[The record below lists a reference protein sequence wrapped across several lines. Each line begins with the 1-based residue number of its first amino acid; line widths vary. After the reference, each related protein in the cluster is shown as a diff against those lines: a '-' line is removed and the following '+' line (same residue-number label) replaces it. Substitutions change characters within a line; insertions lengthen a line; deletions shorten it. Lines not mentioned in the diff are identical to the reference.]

1 MDKKLQ
7 FFERETK
14 ISDRVDMGVQNFI
27 FCRYFFLK
35 PNWGDCMVR
44 SRLVSDY
51 TFQLVFITDRLQP
64 HSTVYRRR
72 PSFSSRRCSCL
83 VGTVFLNTSAPSVAV
98 FRSRP
103 QKTHP
108 LVSNPYVQCRRSDAH
123 VAMDT
128 LIVSVTYLLTLMDAP
143 AQRMTQCVATMAE
156 CSVL

>member
-1 MDKKLQ
+1 
-7 FFERETK
+7 
-14 ISDRVDMGVQNFI
+14 
-27 FCRYFFLK
+27 
-35 PNWGDCMVR
+35 MVR

-108 LVSNPYVQCRRSDAH
+108 LVSNPYVQCPRSDAH
-123 VAMDT
+123 VTMDT
-128 LIVSVTYLLTLMDAP
+128 LIVSVTYLLTYSNGCAGSADDAMCRHYGRVLLP
-143 AQRMTQCVATMAE
+143 AQIYGGCGRGNASIA
-156 CSVL
+156 